1 MKQQLNTNRVSAKPK
16 RSLGQNFIINEN
28 FLSNLNKNI
37 SSDSETTIIEIGP
50 GKGALTNYLVKKNFE
65 SLYLIEKDY
74 ELFIQ
79 LKNNFKRK

>member
-1 MKQQLNTNRVSAKPK
+1 MKQQLNTNRVSAEPK

-50 GKGALTNYLVKKNFE
+50 GKGALTN
-65 SLYLIEKDY
+65 
-74 ELFIQ
+74 
-79 LKNNFKRK
+79 